1 MSEVDNLSATAGEND
16 KLAVEEN
23 KSEAVSAETQDAA
36 KKESA
41 DPSENGS
48 EAHDDAND
56 ADAGEE
62 AGEKKRLSGSARK
75 SLQIQELKRELEQ
88 LRARLSDDASQPKAA
103 PKFEDYPDFEAYET
117 ARLQFVV
124 EQALDQKNK
133 VDVQGRA
140 EAAEKQWRETVVN
153 DHVRRQ
159 AEARKVFDDY
169 DKVIASATDP
179 VSANVAEAVITS
191 EKSELLQYHLAARPG
206 LVRELN
212 ALAPIDVARRIG
224 QIEARLSYPKP
235 RTETKA
241 PAPVGGLKGGSSPNK
256 TPDSMSFAEFKK
268 FREAG
273 GKVG

>member
-1 MSEVDNLSATAGEND
+1 MNEVDNLSATAGEND

-191 EKSELLQYHLAARPG
+191 EKSELLQYHLAARPA

-235 RTETKA
+235 RTETNA
-241 PAPVGGLKGGSSPNK
+241 PAPVGGLKGGSSSTQFNPATASHDEMK
-256 TPDSMSFAEFKK
+256 ALFARK
-268 FREAG
+268 R
-273 GKVG
+273 